1 MIGAG
6 QSMTKLFL
14 EFRGDD
20 SRFIKYQSY
29 SIKEI
34 CDISGITQK
43 TMRNRVAGI
52 AYFDNNHLMKRKN
65 EETRNYKS
73 NAPRCQNKQQRLSA
87 LWLRK
92 ALV

>member
-1 MIGAG
+1 
-6 QSMTKLFL
+6 MTKLYL

-20 SRFIKYQSY
+20 LRFIKYKSY

-52 AYFDNNHLMKRKN
+52 AYFDNNHLIKRK
-65 EETRNYKS
+65 K
-73 NAPRCQNKQQRLSA
+73 
-87 LWLRK
+87 
-92 ALV
+92 